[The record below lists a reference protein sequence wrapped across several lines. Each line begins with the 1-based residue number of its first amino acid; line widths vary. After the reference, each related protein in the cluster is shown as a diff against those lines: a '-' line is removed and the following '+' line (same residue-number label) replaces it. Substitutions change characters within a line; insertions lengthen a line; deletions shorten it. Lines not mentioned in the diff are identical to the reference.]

1 MKVIFDPAKNE
12 VNKCKHGVSM
22 ELADS
27 IDWSMVWCFA
37 DDRADYGE
45 LREIGYSVINERL
58 YCVVFT
64 QRGDTFRV
72 ISLRKAN
79 NREISRYEQAT
90 EFDS

>member
-1 MKVIFDPAKNE
+1 MKTLFDPAKNE
-12 VNKCKHGVSM
+12 VNKRKHGVSM
-22 ELADS
+22 ELADA

-45 LREIGYSVINERL
+45 LREIGYAVINERL

-72 ISLRKAN
+72 ISFRTAN

-90 EFDS
+90 EVDS

>member
-1 MKVIFDPAKNE
+1 
-12 VNKCKHGVSM
+12 M
-22 ELADS
+22 ELADA

-45 LREIGYSVINERL
+45 LREIGYVVINQRL

-72 ISLRKAN
+72 ISFRKAN
-79 NREISRYEQAT
+79 NREINRYEQAIDV
-90 EFDS
+90 DS

>member
-1 MKVIFDPAKNE
+1 
-12 VNKCKHGVSM
+12 M
-22 ELADS
+22 ELADA
-27 IDWSMVWCFA
+27 IGWSMVWCFA

-45 LREIGYSVINERL
+45 LREIGYTVINDRL

-72 ISLRKAN
+72 ISFRKAN

-90 EFDS
+90 EVDS